1 MQAVI
6 HTPTKA
12 AVFLFNDAQ
21 AVAITEAGLIGS
33 VQCPDITQ
41 GEYHIEG
48 VPANPDWVPGA
59 WAVDNGAWVVTD
71 QAKIDALHQTL
82 PQAVPELV
90 TMRQARRA
98 LLGAGLLSS
107 VDAAIAALPE
117 PQKSEAVIEWE
128 YASEVWRNKVFV
140 TTLAEGLGLTS
151 AQLDDLFIAASK
163 L

>member
-1 MQAVI
+1 MQVVI
-6 HTPTKA
+6 HTATKH
-12 AVFLFNDAQ
+12 AVLLFNASQ
-21 AVAITEAGLIGS
+21 AVAITDAGLIGS

-41 GEYHIEG
+41 AEYHIED
-48 VPANPDWVPGA
+48 VPDNPDWVPGA

-90 TMRQARRA
+90 TMRQARHA

-128 YASEVWRNKVFV
+128 YASIVQRDNPLVEIVRQQQGM
-140 TTLAEGLGLTS
+140 TA
-151 AQLDDLFIAASK
+151 AQIDDLFTLAAT